1 MKDLEGRL
9 CAGQGGEGVQPLVCG
24 LVATQ
29 GGAAGQAQCREV
41 FRLTFTALAQ
51 GFTRY
56 SEQRQL
62 HTQEH
67 GGNEC
72 GEQMNIGWPAGSEE
86 NCHRK

>member
-1 MKDLEGRL
+1 MPGR
-9 CAGQGGEGVQPLVCG
+9 EERGVQPLVCG

-29 GGAAGQAQCREV
+29 GGAAGQEQCRQV
-41 FRLTFTALAQ
+41 FCLTFPALAQ

-56 SEQRQL
+56 SEQCQL